1 MLSLFIFKTSFLR
14 DYFTDPLLAKADS
27 LHGLLF
33 HAKHG
38 LIVADEPVWHQF
50 ELFYLY
56 IYPQFPIICNECLND
71 NYRSLSV
78 NL

>member
-14 DYFTDPLLAKADS
+14 DHFTYPLLAKADS

-33 HAKHG
+33 HAEHR

-50 ELFYLY
+50 EFFNFYVN
-56 IYPQFPIICNECLND
+56 PKFPIK
-71 NYRSLSV
+71 LSYLLV
-78 NL
+78 GSIITKA